1 MNVRKKWLEKVEF
14 ISGETNSMGIKPK
27 LVMHNGGNGD

>member
-14 ISGETNSMGIKPK
+14 ISGEINSMGIKPK
-27 LVMHNGGNGD
+27 SNA